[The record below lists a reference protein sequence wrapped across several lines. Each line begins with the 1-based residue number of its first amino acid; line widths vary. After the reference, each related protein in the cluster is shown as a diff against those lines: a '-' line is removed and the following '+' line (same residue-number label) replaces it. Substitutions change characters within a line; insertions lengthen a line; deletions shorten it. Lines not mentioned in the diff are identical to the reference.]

1 MSAFEEFTNGIAEV
15 RTLLSLC
22 QPVKGSNEQD
32 EPEKDIET
40 ERQNAV
46 CRASTV
52 LLVSHFESFLKT
64 TAEEYIDTVS
74 VGGIT
79 SKSIPVGIRELH
91 SIPRMEDI
99 IRAPDSTQRASLFKK
114 ITEYNCLW
122 VDDAKP
128 PPRLL
133 KAGVLRRV
141 VTNSDSEVIDK
152 LFSIMGAPSPV
163 CDGDIDVQLEEESGY
178 EPVNIRLM
186 LRDVVKCRNDI
197 AHGDVSRK
205 PTPEDVDRY
214 ILKLEA
220 LARRLEAKATSLA
233 GLVVLP
239 GQVEGRSTPS

>member
-22 QPVKGSNEQD
+22 QPDNKSDDHGD
-32 EPEKDIET
+32 PDKDIET

-64 TAEEYIDTVS
+64 TAEEYIDAIS
-74 VGGIT
+74 IGGIV

-91 SIPRMEDI
+91 TIPRMEDI
-99 IRAPDSTQRASLFKK
+99 IRAPDSALRGPLFKK
-114 ITEYNCLW
+114 IADYNCLW

-133 KAGVLRRV
+133 KASLLRRV

-163 CDGDIDVQLEEESGY
+163 CDGDIDVLLEDENAPT
-178 EPVNIRLM
+178 PVNIRLM

-214 ILKLEA
+214 ILKLEV

-233 GLVVLP
+233 GLVH
-239 GQVEGRSTPS
+239 S